1 MRKLYFI
8 CCLTFFC
15 AGSSFCQLPNNSFE
29 TWNAGLPDG
38 WFAALIP
45 GYNILEQSTDAHSGS
60 YCAKLNVVDISGNP
74 YGSSLYTGDVN
85 GLTTPI
91 SYVPGSVDFWYKLTT
106 LGGDQLSAVVFVYG
120 GGNMIGLGSIQLNS
134 AAAYTQA
141 SLPVLNLTGATSAD
155 SINVTFIINN
165 PAGATHI
172 GTTAQVDD
180 VTLTV
185 SSGINP
191 IKNSAS
197 AALEINPCI
206 INDVLNLKYESNI
219 QGSITVSI
227 YSTNGKMTKSFNTE
241 VTKGVNRIAFNLNDI
256 ASGSYICN
264 LKSEHQNIAKSFI
277 VNRH

>member
-1 MRKLYFI
+1 MKKIYLIISAILI
-8 CCLTFFC
+8 CFRFSY
-15 AGSSFCQLPNNSFE
+15 GQLPNNSFE

-45 GYNILEQSTDAHSGS
+45 GYNILEQSNDAHSGS

-91 SYVPGSVDFWYKLTT
+91 NYVPGSVDFWYKMTT

-185 SSGINP
+185 TSGIN
-191 IKNSAS
+191 SANNTSS
-197 AALEINPCI
+197 AALVINPNI
-206 INDVLNLKYESNI
+206 INDVLNLNYESKI

-227 YSTNGKMTKSFNTE
+227 YSTNGKMVKSFNTE
-241 VTKGVNRIAFNLNDI
+241 VTKGVNRIACDLNDI
-256 ASGSYICN
+256 ANGSYICN
-264 LKSEHQNIAKSFI
+264 LKSERKNIAKSFI
-277 VNRH
+277 VNRQ